1 MLALGTCSWT
11 WEDLATQNDFFFLM
25 TSNLRKR
32 KETKESCS
40 VCLFDAW
47 RQVWKWTGDR
57 DSISVW
63 WAGCNFGREIISM
76 ISYIQPQTCKL
87 AFACTIKIGADKA
100 SRWTSVASTWRCGF
114 DCRCSNLQTSYDWNQ
129 SKTFHIS
136 SFWFGFFTFGAFCV
150 SGGGT
155 SDDRSTEAL
164 VECCFKPWTCEI
176 RRENRERKFM
186 TDANV
191 TKMFAV

>member
-1 MLALGTCSWT
+1 MRSLRRSVASSASSLALCFASSRFLVQERQVRSGLDAALHARFRHLQL
-11 WEDLATQNDFFFLM
+11 DLGRLGNAKGFFLM

-57 DSISVW
+57 DSVSVW

-114 DCRCSNLQTSYDWNQ
+114 DCRCSNLETSYDWN
-129 SKTFHIS
+129 
-136 SFWFGFFTFGAFCV
+136 
-150 SGGGT
+150 
-155 SDDRSTEAL
+155 
-164 VECCFKPWTCEI
+164 
-176 RRENRERKFM
+176 
-186 TDANV
+186 
-191 TKMFAV
+191 